1 MAKIVFVLTTGRT
14 PQTWDLP
21 YINIMADKPGSGKK
35 FINYYPGE
43 NSIYKEDVEGKN
55 KDIKPSEIPLFEFN
69 SATNK
74 TELTVDD
81 SNTNLLMYLKA
92 HPWFGRKYEITSET
106 IESEKLLK
114 GYELKEKAIDLV
126 KHVSDLETRSK
137 AMVVFGIQAL
147 HFEVKVAEAKLKQL
161 AFEKPEFIIGKLSG
175 VDYESQFISAQAY
188 IQGIVKNNMGHTM
201 VVWGDTEQ
209 SILTLAAGET
219 GNIKLGNFL
228 NNGSDQ
234 ALITMQT
241 IAQKLGIG
249 DEPKTQTASAPTNT
263 ISEKELKAKDDE
275 IAELRAALEAAN
287 KGSVHELNPPVV
299 DSNKDAK
306 VEMTLEEATAKYIEK
321 FNKEPGPTVKGD
333 LEWILK
339 KLKE

>member
-1 MAKIVFVLTTGRT
+1 MAKIIFVLTTGRT

-21 YINIMADKPGSGKK
+21 HINIMANKPGAGKK

-43 NSIYKEDVEGKN
+43 DSIYKEDVEGKN

-74 TELTVDD
+74 TELTVDE
-81 SNTNLLMYLKA
+81 SNTNLIMYLKA
-92 HPWFGRKYEITSET
+92 HPWFGRKYDITSET

-126 KHVSDLETRSK
+126 KHVSDLETKSK

-201 VVWGDTEQ
+201 VIWGDTEQ
-209 SILTLAAGET
+209 PILTLAAGET

-249 DEPKTQTASAPTNT
+249 IQQEEQPSVNAV
-263 ISEKELKAKDDE
+263 SEKELQAKDDE
-275 IAELRAALEAAN
+275 IAQLKAQLEAAT
-287 KGSVHELNPPVV
+287 KGSVQEINTP
-299 DSNKDAK
+299 STQAETTNK
-306 VEMTLEEATAKYIEK
+306 VEMTLEEAQAKYFEK
-321 FNKEPGPTVKGD
+321 YQKEPGPAHKNN
-333 LEWILK
+333 LEWLK
-339 KLKE
+339 SKLQD